1 MEQLKLVPIYKK
13 YLKIKTKGKPMK
25 EKIIIA
31 LVSATFIG
39 VVYFVSYSNESSKSE
54 AVVIGEITPV
64 KIEEQPMDFINED
77 ASKTDILDEV
87 ELEIELSS
95 MNSCVLEKMD
105 TDLLSFSEAFGYFRQ
120 CLGSDSNFQ
129 WKGLEYTTLLSEE
142 VIINVADSV
151 LVEEKSKHTEI
162 SQIH

>member
-1 MEQLKLVPIYKK
+1 
-13 YLKIKTKGKPMK
+13 MK
-25 EKIIIA
+25 EKITIA

-39 VVYFVSYSNESSKSE
+39 AVYFVSYSNESSKSE
-54 AVVIGEITPV
+54 AVVIGEITPLQ
-64 KIEEQPMDFINED
+64 IEEQPVDFINEG
-77 ASKTDILDEV
+77 ASEAETLDEV

-120 CLGSDSNFQ
+120 CLGSDSSFQ
-129 WKGLEYTTLLSEE
+129 WKGSEYTTLLSEE

-151 LVEEKSKHTEI
+151 LVEEKSKDTEL
-162 SQIH
+162 SQIR

>member
-1 MEQLKLVPIYKK
+1 MI
-13 YLKIKTKGKPMK
+13 
-25 EKIIIA
+25 EKITIA

-64 KIEEQPMDFINED
+64 KIEKQPMDFINEN
-77 ASKTDILDEV
+77 ASETDILDEV

-120 CLGSDSNFQ
+120 CLGSDSSFQ

-151 LVEEKSKHTEI
+151 LVEEKSKDTEI
-162 SQIH
+162 SQVR

>member
-1 MEQLKLVPIYKK
+1 
-13 YLKIKTKGKPMK
+13 MK
-25 EKIIIA
+25 EKITIA

-39 VVYFVSYSNESSKSE
+39 VVYFVSYSIESAKSE
-54 AVVIGEITPV
+54 IEVSDKSTPV
-64 KIEEQPMDFINED
+64 KIEDKSTEFINEET
-77 ASKTDILDEV
+77 SETETLDEV

-120 CLGSDSNFQ
+120 CRGSDSSFQ
-129 WKGLEYTTLLSEE
+129 WKGLGYTTLLSEE

-151 LVEEKSKHTEI
+151 LVEEKSKDTEI

>member
-1 MEQLKLVPIYKK
+1 
-13 YLKIKTKGKPMK
+13 MK

-120 CLGSDSNFQ
+120 CLGSDSSFQ
-129 WKGLEYTTLLSEE
+129 WKGSEYTTLLSEE

-151 LVEEKSKHTEI
+151 LVEEKSKDTEL
-162 SQIH
+162 SQIR

>member
-1 MEQLKLVPIYKK
+1 
-13 YLKIKTKGKPMK
+13 MK
-25 EKIIIA
+25 EKITIA

-54 AVVIGEITPV
+54 AVVIGEITPLQ
-64 KIEEQPMDFINED
+64 IEEQPIDFINEG
-77 ASKTDILDEV
+77 ASETEILDEV

-120 CLGSDSNFQ
+120 CLGSDSSFQ
-129 WKGLEYTTLLSEE
+129 WKGSEYTTLLSEE

-151 LVEEKSKHTEI
+151 LVEKSSKDTEI
-162 SQIH
+162 SQIR